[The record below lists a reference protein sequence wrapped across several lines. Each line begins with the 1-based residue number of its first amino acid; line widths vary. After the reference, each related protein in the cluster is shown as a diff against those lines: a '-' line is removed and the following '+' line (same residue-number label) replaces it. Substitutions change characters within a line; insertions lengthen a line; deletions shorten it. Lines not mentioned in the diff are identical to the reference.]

1 MSNFLGTKLAKMA
14 IDIVWF
20 KRDLRIFDHSPL
32 SLAAKNGTILP
43 VFIFEPELWKKP
55 DHSYRHY
62 MFLKEALNDLEKQLQ
77 SVGANLTVMVGH
89 AVDIFDKLNSQYKIK
104 TIFSYEETWNLW
116 TYNRDKAVR
125 SWARANKVEWIE
137 TPKNGV
143 VRKLGDR
150 NGWSRRWYATMSATL
165 SYPPN
170 KIESITVRSDNIP
183 EASHLNLST
192 QQACSTQIATRL
204 QAINTL
210 NSFLHSRGQNYTF
223 EMSSPITAENSCS
236 RISPY
241 LAFGQ
246 IHVETIW
253 EETQKIERK
262 SNGYRKYINELGWR
276 EFSHSLINYFPQ
288 MLKGNLRK
296 EFDKFPW
303 QNNKKHLN
311 AWKQGLT
318 GYPIVDA
325 GMREL
330 YETGWMHNRV
340 RMITASFLVKHLRIN
355 WTEGEKFFRD
365 SLLDFNEANNVAG
378 WQWVA
383 GCGAD
388 AAPYFRIFNPILQGE
403 KFDPEGNYVK
413 KWVPEISNLPKEF
426 LHKPW
431 ELNISIKGFELGKT
445 YPKPIVIHEEARNE
459 ALKAFKS
466 IKK

>member
-1 MSNFLGTKLAKMA
+1 M
-14 IDIVWF
+14 
-20 KRDLRIFDHSPL
+20 RIFDHSPL
-32 SLAAKNGTILP
+32 SLAAKNGAILP

-62 MFLKEALNDLEKQLQ
+62 IFLKEALNDLEKQLQ

-170 KIESITVRSDNIP
+170 KIKSITVRSDNIP

-204 QAINTL
+204 EAINTL

-246 IHVETIW
+246 ISV
-253 EETQKIERK
+253 
-262 SNGYRKYINELGWR
+262 R
-276 EFSHSLINYFPQ
+276 EAFQ
-288 MLKGNLRK
+288 
-296 EFDKFPW
+296 
-303 QNNKKHLN
+303 
-311 AWKQGLT
+311 
-318 GYPIVDA
+318 
-325 GMREL
+325 
-330 YETGWMHNRV
+330 
-340 RMITASFLVKHLRIN
+340 IT
-355 WTEGEKFFRD
+355 EKR
-365 SLLDFNEANNVAG
+365 
-378 WQWVA
+378 
-383 GCGAD
+383 
-388 AAPYFRIFNPILQGE
+388 
-403 KFDPEGNYVK
+403 
-413 KWVPEISNLPKEF
+413 
-426 LHKPW
+426 
-431 ELNISIKGFELGKT
+431 
-445 YPKPIVIHEEARNE
+445 IHELRGVDTKYSKS
-459 ALKAFKS
+459 LKSFS
-466 IKK
+466 SRLF